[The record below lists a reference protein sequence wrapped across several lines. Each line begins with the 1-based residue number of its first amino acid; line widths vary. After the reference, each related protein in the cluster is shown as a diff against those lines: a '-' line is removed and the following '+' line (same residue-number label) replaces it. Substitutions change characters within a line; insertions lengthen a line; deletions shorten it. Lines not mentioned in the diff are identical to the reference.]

1 MSTKFKVNVAGF
13 DVAVKEKLIEVSGK
27 EGKQSIAVEYPFLKV
42 SRQGDVIFIDANK
55 DVSYQKAIAG
65 TLAAN
70 IRNAIKGVNEKYT
83 AELELVYQ
91 HFPASMKVS
100 GEKLIIENF
109 VGERKP
115 REIKLPKD
123 VKVSVNG
130 TKVQVVG
137 INKYAVGQ
145 AAALIETKIQVK
157 NKDRRVF
164 KDGVYITKKP

>member
-1 MSTKFKVNVAGF
+1 MSTKFKVNIAGSNLAIK
-13 DVAVKEKLIEVSGK
+13 DRLIEVSGK
-27 EGKQSIAVEYPFLKV
+27 EGKQSLSIEYPFIKI
-42 SRQGDVIFIDANK
+42 SKEGDELRIDANK

-65 TLAAN
+65 TIAAN
-70 IRNAIKGVNEKYT
+70 IRNMIKGVNEKYT

-91 HFPASMKVS
+91 HFPASMKLAGDRLVV
-100 GEKLIIENF
+100 ENF

-130 TKVQVVG
+130 TKIQIVG

-145 AAALIETKIQVK
+145 AAALIESKIQIK